1 MNIQTVLANLLN
13 TIKGK
18 EKMLERNRI
27 RLVQRPALDD
37 ATYYAIKYT
46 VDFLELNL
54 KELNAILA
62 DCMAVREA
70 DIVRNLEAKDQ
81 PVSFDAPDFEKM
93 NSLGFEVVCYPSGEF
108 EWRVKDPIDGHL
120 RYETAWSYPSSV
132 EAWDSAWRFLQ
143 GAAEEET
150 NGKRWEDNAPPK
162 GTHDYV

>member
-1 MNIQTVLANLLN
+1 MNIQTVIANLLK
-13 TIKGK
+13 TIEGK
-18 EKMLERNRI
+18 EQMAAVYRETLPLAVGSLDKAVLGTMLS
-27 RLVQRPALDD
+27 
-37 ATYYAIKYT
+37 
-46 VDFLELNL
+46 FLEINL
-54 KELNAILA
+54 TELNNILN

-150 NGKRWEDNAPPK
+150 NGKTWCPRPARTEQ
-162 GTHDYV
+162 